1 MNKILMTLALLANM
15 TNIEAT
21 NKSMSRPNSLS
32 NPSFKVTR
40 NSNSISQ
47 SYVPTAEEMKP
58 HSFKQQYDQEYRK
71 LHNPVKNIRT
81 PSLKKSFFEKIT
93 RVPHK
98 IEAAYKTIKNRL
110 IKK

>member
-1 MNKILMTLALLANM
+1 MTLALLAHM

-21 NKSMSRPNSLS
+21 NKPTSRPNTLP
-32 NPSFKVTR
+32 NPSFKVTG
-40 NSNSISQ
+40 NNNSISKDF
-47 SYVPTAEEMKP
+47 VPTEQQTKP
-58 HSFKQQYDQEYRK
+58 SSFKQQYNQEYRK
-71 LHNPVKNIRT
+71 LHNPVKNVGT